1 MNKPITLNQAISF
14 FLEAKKAQRLSRNTL
29 IDYER
34 TLSRFEHFLESD
46 LPIDSITTTEIRRF
60 LNSLSHLSKKS
71 LRNVYIGLSSLWTW
85 LIEEEYTDI
94 HLIRKIKPPKPEIRA
109 IEPYTPEELQRMFSA
124 LHRSREFNIPGK
136 RPFTIAKPNPLRNY
150 AILLVLLDTGIRT
163 SELCHLKVRD
173 LNPTHPPSIKV
184 FGKGAKE
191 RIVPISEVT
200 LQAIQDYLQRERGDF
215 TEDKFLF
222 VVDENNKPFR
232 PDTLHRVIKRICE
245 QAGVR
250 RTHLV
255 HRFRHTFAVN
265 FLKRTH
271 NPYALQRI
279 LGHQSL
285 DIVKR
290 YLALVDADVFEAHA
304 EASPV
309 MNLIMK

>member
-1 MNKPITLNQAISF
+1 MTS
-14 FLEAKKAQRLSRNTL
+14 
-29 IDYER
+29 
-34 TLSRFEHFLESD
+34 
-46 LPIDSITTTEIRRF
+46 
-60 LNSLSHLSKKS
+60 
-71 LRNVYIGLSSLWTW
+71 
-85 LIEEEYTDI
+85 
-94 HLIRKIKPPKPEIRA
+94 RKIKPPKPEIRV
-109 IEPYTPEELQRMFSA
+109 IEPYTPEELQKMFSV

-136 RPFTIAKPNPLRNY
+136 RPFTIAKPNPLRNH
-150 AILLVLLDTGIRT
+150 AILLVLLDTGIRN
-163 SELCHLKVRD
+163 SELCNLKICD
-173 LNPTHPPSIKV
+173 FNPSYSSSIKV

-191 RIVPISEVT
+191 RIVPISEAT
-200 LQAIQDYLQRERGDF
+200 LQAIQDYLHKERGAF
-215 TEDKFLF
+215 TEEDFLF
-222 VVDENNKPFR
+222 VVDDNNKPFR
-232 PDTLHRVIKRICE
+232 PDTLHRVIKRICQ

-290 YLALVDADVFEAHA
+290 YLALVDADVFEAHG

-309 MNLIMK
+309 KNLIMK

>member
-1 MNKPITLNQAISF
+1 MKSTSITLNQAISF
-14 FLEAKKAQRLSRNTL
+14 FLEAKRAQRLSRNTL

-34 TLSRFEHFLESD
+34 TLKRFEQFLQTD
-46 LPIDSITTTEIRRF
+46 PPIDSITTVDIRRF
-60 LNSLSHLSKKS
+60 LNSLPQLSKKS
-71 LRNVYIGLSSLWTW
+71 LRNVYIGLSALWTW
-85 LIEEEYTDI
+85 LVEEGYTDI

-109 IEPYTPEELQRMFSA
+109 IEPYTPEELQRMFSV
-124 LHRSREFNIPGK
+124 LRRSREFNIPGK

-150 AILLVLLDTGIRT
+150 AILLVLLDTGIRN
-163 SELCHLKVRD
+163 SELCNLKIRD
-173 LNPTHPPSIKV
+173 LNSSHPYSLKV

-191 RIVPISEVT
+191 RVVPISEPT
-200 LQAIQDYLQRERGDF
+200 FRAIQDYLQKERGSF
-215 TEDKFLF
+215 KEDDFLF
-222 VVDENNKPFR
+222 VVDKNKPFH
-232 PDTLHRVIKRICE
+232 PDTLHRVIKRICQ

-250 RTHLV
+250 RSHLV
-255 HRFRHTFAVN
+255 HRFRHAFAIN

-285 DIVKR
+285 EIVKR